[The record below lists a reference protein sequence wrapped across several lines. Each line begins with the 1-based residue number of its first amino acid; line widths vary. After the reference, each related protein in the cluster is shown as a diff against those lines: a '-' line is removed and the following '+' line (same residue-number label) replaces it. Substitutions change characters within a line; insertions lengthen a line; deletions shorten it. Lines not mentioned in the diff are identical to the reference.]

1 MLMQT
6 LVTTSWKQY
15 SLLPFEKSFDTVRL
29 ISANEICMWYFLN
42 SNHNMTRDVFSST
55 IPNLK

>member
-29 ISANEICMWYFLN
+29 ISANEICVCGI
-42 SNHNMTRDVFSST
+42 S
-55 IPNLK
+55 